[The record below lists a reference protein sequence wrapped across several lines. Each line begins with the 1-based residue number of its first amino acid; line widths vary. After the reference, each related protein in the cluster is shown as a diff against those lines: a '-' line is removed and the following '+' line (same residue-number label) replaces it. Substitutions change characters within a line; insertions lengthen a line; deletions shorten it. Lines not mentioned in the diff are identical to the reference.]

1 MAGRVMKETEVQVKV
16 IGYSEK
22 QWSSDWP
29 PENLIQCMALFN
41 EKLGLIPK
49 EYRDQA
55 QITIEGKMDFDD
67 EPVSEIE
74 IFYFRPLTIEEAAK
88 MKTREE
94 KDAMDIREH
103 ELEML
108 KHLTEKYKNDKTM
121 L

>member
-1 MAGRVMKETEVQVKV
+1 MVETEAQIKV
-16 IGYSEK
+16 TVYREGR
-22 QWSSDWP
+22 WSKNWP
-29 PENLIQCMALFN
+29 SENLIKCMALLN
-41 EKLGLIPK
+41 EKLRLIPK
-49 EYRDQA
+49 EYQNSA
-55 QITIEGKMDFDD
+55 QITIEGIIDFDD
-67 EPVSEIE
+67 GPVSEIE

>member
-1 MAGRVMKETEVQVKV
+1 MKVLN
-16 IGYSEK
+16 Y
-22 QWSSDWP
+22 
-29 PENLIQCMALFN
+29 N
-41 EKLGLIPK
+41 EKYPDGFTFEDWFKGGMIDFDKGIK
-49 EYRDQA
+49 EG
-55 QITIEGKMDFDD
+55 IIDFDD
-67 EPVSEIE
+67 GPVSEIE